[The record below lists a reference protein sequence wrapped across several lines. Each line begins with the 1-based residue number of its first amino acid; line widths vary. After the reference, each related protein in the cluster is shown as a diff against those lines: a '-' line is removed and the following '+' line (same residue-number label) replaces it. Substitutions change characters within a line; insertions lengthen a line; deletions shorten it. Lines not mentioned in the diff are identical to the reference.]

1 MIVRIAGEGQYRLS
15 DEAQTRINELDAAL
29 EQALD
34 SPGFAA
40 ALAALI
46 DEVRTIGEVL
56 SDEELLPSDVVL
68 PPADAT
74 SDEVRSMLSDDGLI
88 PG

>member
-15 DEAQTRINELDAAL
+15 DEAQARINELDAAL
-29 EQALD
+29 EAALD
-34 SPGFAA
+34 GDGFTA
-40 ALAALI
+40 ALAALL
-46 DEVRTIGEVL
+46 DEVRSLGQQL
-56 SDEELLPSDVVL
+56 ADEELLGSDVVL

-74 SDEVRSMLSDDGLI
+74 AQEVRDMLTGEGLI